1 MSSATAPAVKS
12 AIFSGTFDK
21 KENLE
26 AFTNQVKY
34 FIPFAES
41 NGINLEVNDVDKV
54 IKSSLMNKSLGVVIN
69 TVSKT
74 LYDNFELTAGQKIGI
89 LKLSDFISMFNVFG
103 GAGVNVKFVD
113 NEFEIADIANP
124 DSVVSFKTADSS
136 LIQECSQIRA
146 MSILS
151 NEDVVSMTGNATKNK
166 VTFKVT
172 NSNMSVNTFKLV
184 IDTPV
189 SEDFEVY
196 HRKDMFLNMLKLPI
210 DSKTLSIADRIIKVE
225 YTSPTLDMTVYLA
238 KKTSK

>member
-1 MSSATAPAVKS
+1 
-12 AIFSGTFDK
+12 
-21 KENLE
+21 
-26 AFTNQVKY
+26 
-34 FIPFAES
+34 
-41 NGINLEVNDVDKV
+41 
-54 IKSSLMNKSLGVVIN
+54 
-69 TVSKT
+69 
-74 LYDNFELTAGQKIGI
+74 
-89 LKLSDFISMFNVFG
+89 
-103 GAGVNVKFVD
+103 VNVKFVD

-136 LIQECSQIRA
+136 LIQECSQKFKGSAFFSDITIDARFDSLIRA